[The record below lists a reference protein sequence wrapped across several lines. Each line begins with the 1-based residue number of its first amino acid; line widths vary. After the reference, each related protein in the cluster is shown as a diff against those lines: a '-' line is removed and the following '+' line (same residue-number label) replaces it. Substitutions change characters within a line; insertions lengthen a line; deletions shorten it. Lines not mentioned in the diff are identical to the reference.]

1 MEQVGA
7 NSEVEQVQVAEQVEE
22 TPDTWRG
29 GQAMK
34 PNTTRARVPMI
45 PCTTYMATSFRV
57 EAKIF
62 VKDSS

>member
-29 GQAMK
+29 GQAIK

-45 PCTTYMATSFRV
+45 PCTTYMAT
-57 EAKIF
+57 
-62 VKDSS
+62 